1 MIRRRVSAVLSVLVC
16 VLGLAAPAM
25 AADPAW
31 RQLKTPRYTVLSQL
45 NEGATR
51 AWATEFDQFIDST
64 GGLMKVTP
72 ALLPPLTVVLMA
84 HEKDFDAYKPPRP
97 NGSTAKTVSGFF
109 YRTDGWSVM
118 GLANSVEND
127 ETRHTIFHEAV
138 HWLFSADRSAQPRW
152 FSEGI
157 AELFATFNLRIA
169 KVEWAHP
176 IGYHV
181 ELLRERGLMPMKEF
195 IAQDES
201 LFDRDEHTGRYYAQS
216 WALVHYLLV
225 SGKLEGREK
234 LVRFISAYR
243 TKSADEAFKA
253 AFGGDYGALE
263 KELHAYIDQ
272 PRMGYMNT
280 PRMPAAPQG
289 EMTPAAPVQVELAL
303 GKLALQA
310 ADPKVATRHADRA
323 YTLAPTDPAAQE
335 LRAYIAMRDKDQVEA
350 AAAAEKALSLGSRD
364 STMFILHGDALGNR
378 DSTVPAERAR
388 QRASM
393 YENAINLS
401 PRTLETYERLASV
414 LLAVDRPTDDDA
426 KFLDIGR
433 QLFPQQGFIQLGL
446 AQVAYRQ
453 GRRDDAQRQLDA
465 ALAADLLGG
474 QRSAARGLHDHW
486 ILDALQGQ
494 VRELL
499 PKRRYAEAR
508 AAVEAAAPQLLDAD
522 SSDFVAQLRGSI
534 ELQQLSY
541 DAQTA
546 AREKRIPDARRLFE
560 QLLARKDLPD
570 DLRQYSERALQ
581 GLGAANRKRGP

>member
-1 MIRRRVSAVLSVLVC
+1 MTRRHVGTLLSVLLC
-16 VLGLAAPAM
+16 AIGLAVPA
-25 AADPAW
+25 AADDSGW
-31 RQLKTPRYTVLSQL
+31 RQLKTARYTVLSQL
-45 NEGATR
+45 SEGATR
-51 AWATEFDQFIDST
+51 VWATEFDQFIDST
-64 GGLMKVTP
+64 GGLLKVTP

-84 HEKDFDAYKPPRP
+84 REKDFDAYKPPRP
-97 NGSTAKTVSGFF
+97 NGSTAKNVSGFF
-109 YRTDGWSVM
+109 YRTDGWSVV
-118 GLANSVEND
+118 GLANSQEND

-157 AELFATFNLRIA
+157 AELFSTFNLRIS

-176 IGYHV
+176 IGSHV
-181 ELLRERGLMPMKEF
+181 QLLREHGLMPMKEF

-216 WALVHYLLV
+216 WALVHYLLM
-225 SGKLEGREK
+225 SNKPERRQM
-234 LVRFISAYR
+234 LVRFISAYK
-243 TKSADEAFKA
+243 TKSADESFRI

-263 KELHAYIDQ
+263 KELHSYIDQ
-272 PRMGYMNT
+272 PRMAYTSM

-289 EMTPAAPVQVELAL
+289 ETTPAAPVQVELAL

-310 ADPKVATRHADRA
+310 ADPKVAIRHADQA
-323 YTLAPTDPAAQE
+323 FTLAPTDPAAQE
-335 LRAYIAMRDKDQVEA
+335 LRAYIAMRDNHTAEA

-378 DSTVPAERAR
+378 DSPGPAERAR

-401 PRTLETYERLASV
+401 PRTLETYERLASA
-414 LLAVDRPTDDDA
+414 LLVVDRPTDDDA

-453 GRRDDAQRQLDA
+453 GRRDDALRQLDT
-465 ALAADLLGG
+465 ALATDMLGA
-474 QRSAARGLHDHW
+474 QRSFARGLHDHW
-486 ILDALQGQ
+486 ILDGLQDQ
-494 VRELL
+494 VREQL

-508 AAVEAAAPQLLDAD
+508 AALEAAGPQLLEDD
-522 SSDFVAQLRGSI
+522 SREFAAQLRSSI

-541 DAQTA
+541 DAQAA

-570 DLRQYSERALQ
+570 DLRQFSERALK
-581 GLGAANRKRGP
+581 GLGSGNAKRGP